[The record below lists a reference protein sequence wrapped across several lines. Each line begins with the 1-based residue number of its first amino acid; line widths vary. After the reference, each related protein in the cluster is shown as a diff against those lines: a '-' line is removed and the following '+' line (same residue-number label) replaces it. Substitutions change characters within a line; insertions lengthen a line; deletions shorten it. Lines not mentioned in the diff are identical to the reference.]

1 MFHKSW
7 KMFGL
12 FYVYR
17 FVVILLQQV
26 TYTCLSGSIIWFRI
40 KSVLQFYLVLF
51 ILTFFIRV
59 LKFYFTILQVHFL
72 LSNIHVLCYRIV
84 RQKSKQIKKKLV
96 GILRCIKYGSLA
108 NVWCLLGGTS
118 LWKLTFELNLKFFLT
133 FLDNLL
139 FYTISL
145 YRQNGYG
152 PRPLLCIYCIYML
165 CLTLITAALDVIYL
179 QNLLHL
185 HKSCTNMD
193 IKNIYTLY
201 IIGSYVHEDFL
212 RLQKKILPPKKR

>member
-59 LKFYFTILQVHFL
+59 LKFYFTILHVHFL

-84 RQKSKQIKKKLV
+84 RQKSKQIKKTSWYLALYKIWQSRECMV
-96 GILRCIKYGSLA
+96 SPWWYIAIMKTNVWIKSKIFSGILG
-108 NVWCLLGGTS
+108 
-118 LWKLTFELNLKFFLT
+118 
-133 FLDNLL
+133 
-139 FYTISL
+139 
-145 YRQNGYG
+145 
-152 PRPLLCIYCIYML
+152 
-165 CLTLITAALDVIYL
+165 
-179 QNLLHL
+179 
-185 HKSCTNMD
+185 
-193 IKNIYTLY
+193 
-201 IIGSYVHEDFL
+201 
-212 RLQKKILPPKKR
+212 